1 MPGLHSPSSLP
12 LREQKGEG
20 RGEERRVDDGVYYYE
35 RAGYGREGEGDGE
48 MPAPDSLIAAAQLC
62 VPL

>member
-1 MPGLHSPSSLP
+1 MPGLHSPSSSLSES
-12 LREQKGEG
+12 RKAGDGE
-20 RGEERRVDDGVYYYE
+20 RRRVDDGMYYYE